1 MTIMEYKEESNTDTN
16 HPIRKTK
23 KGWDI
28 IKSSKVQIAEKSSD
42 TNIEKSKKIQK
53 NLDNNEDIVP
63 VVKKS
68 SDTNRKKSKKTTK
81 NSDKNTGQP
90 EEQVRKS

>member
-28 IKSSKVQIAEKSSD
+28 IKSNKVQIAEKSSD
-42 TNIEKSKKIQK
+42 TNIKKSKKIQK

-63 VVKKS
+63 VVQKS
-68 SDTNRKKSKKTTK
+68 PDTNRKESKKTTK
-81 NSDKNTGQP
+81 NSDKNAGQP

>member
-1 MTIMEYKEESNTDTN
+1 MTILEYKEESNTDTN

-28 IKSSKVQIAEKSSD
+28 IKSSKVEIAEKSSD
-42 TNIEKSKKIQK
+42 TNIKKSKKIQK
-53 NLDNNEDIVP
+53 NLENNEDIVP

-68 SDTNRKKSKKTTK
+68 SDTDRKKSKKTTK
-81 NSDKNTGQP
+81 NSDKNAGQP
-90 EEQVRKS
+90 EEQV

>member
-1 MTIMEYKEESNTDTN
+1 MTLMEYKEESNTDTN

-23 KGWDI
+23 GWDI
-28 IKSSKVQIAEKSSD
+28 IKSNKVQIAEKISD
-42 TNIEKSKKIQK
+42 TNIKKSKKIQK

-68 SDTNRKKSKKTTK
+68 SDINRKESKKITK
-81 NSDKNTGQP
+81 NSDKNAAQP